1 MKRIAVVGAGGQAR
15 DTAWLIEQINA
26 HAPTFEFVGFLVS
39 DLGALTPHDSAVEG
53 DESWLDDN
61 DIDALALGI
70 GSPSARHAVA
80 ARLEAK
86 HPSIEW
92 PQLIHPSAIVAHA
105 TNTIGRGVMISS
117 YVVATGGCTIGDH
130 VVLNPHVT
138 VGHDSEIRRATV
150 MNHAAGVSG
159 TTRIGERVL
168 IGTGARVLQGL
179 RVGQGATVGAGA
191 VVTKDV
197 EPDTV
202 VVGVPARRLMR

>member
-1 MKRIAVVGAGGQAR
+1 MKRIAIIGAGGQAR

-26 HAPTFEFVGFLVS
+26 QAAQFEFVGFLIS
-39 DLGALTPHDSAVEG
+39 DLSALSPDDSPVVG
-53 DESWLDDN
+53 DESWLEEN
-61 DIDALALGI
+61 EIDALALGI
-70 GSPSARHAVA
+70 GSPSARHSVA

-92 PQLIHPSAIVAHA
+92 PQLIHPSAIVRHR
-105 TNTIGRGVMISS
+105 TNEIGHGVMISS

-138 VGHDSEIRRATV
+138 IGHDADIRRATV
-150 MNHAAGVSG
+150 LNHAAGVSG

-179 RVGQGATVGAGA
+179 QVGQGATVGAGA

-202 VVGVPARRLMR
+202 VVGVPARRLVR